1 MDKFRPPFRARWY
14 DLLLLF
20 FLVFSVIFITVI
32 VVIVII
38 IGLGGV
44 RVPLLLLALVPARFS
59 LLSRSLRSVGHR
71 VQFSEGLRDNKTKIS
86 RPISRESRNKI

>member
-1 MDKFRPPFRARWY
+1 MDKFRPPFRARWC
-14 DLLLLF
+14 DLLLLLLF
-20 FLVFSVIFITVI
+20 PVLIIVII

-44 RVPLLLLALVPARFS
+44 RVPLLLLALTPARFS

-86 RPISRESRNKI
+86 RPISRERRNKI